1 MIHSF
6 QELRDLYQKGVEH
19 RYVGATIA
27 IDDELDSDDEMYPRD
42 AYLAAATPDD
52 LMGLLD
58 AAPGESGVDPAPAND
73 ASPPEEPDRDLDY
86 DLSPGDITKLKDSG
100 VRIRDAVDA
109 CLTHVTSN
117 EAAYHL
123 NRTDIGAFEGIFI
136 PYGHLGAGVSH
147 CRVLLETPVKLKT
160 SKGRLVHILQ
170 PVASTNHLYYV
181 PGTTPGVLVD
191 TSVPVV
197 FCDSECGALAARQLR
212 KDDQPPILPVGIGGA
227 WGWRKS
233 RVFDDPDGGETKVEK
248 GPVADLGEKI
258 AQEGRRVIIAFA
270 SDAAT
275 EKDVKSARAAL
286 VKFFKKQKALVSVLE
301 VPEA

>member
-6 QELRDLYQKGVEH
+6 QELRDLYHKGVEH

-27 IDDELDSDDEMYPRD
+27 IDNELDGDDEIYPRD
-42 AYLAAATPDD
+42 AYLAAATPDEV
-52 LMGLLD
+52 MWLLD
-58 AAPGESGVDPAPAND
+58 AAPGESGVDPASAND
-73 ASPPEEPDRDLDY
+73 ASPPEEPDRYLDY

-123 NRTDIGAFEGIFI
+123 NRTDTAGAFEGIFI
-136 PYGHLGAGVSH
+136 PYRHLGAGVSH
-147 CRVLLETPVKLKT
+147 CRVLLEIPVKLKT

-181 PGTTPGVLVD
+181 PGTTPGALED
-191 TSVPVV
+191 TKVPVLL
-197 FCDSECGALAARQLR
+197 CDSECSALAARQLR
-212 KDDQPPILPVGIGGA
+212 KEGQPENLPLGIGGA

-233 RVFDDPDGGETKVEK
+233 RVFDDPDGDETKVEK
-248 GPVADLGEKI
+248 GPVADLKEKI
-258 AQEGRRVIIAFA
+258 AREGRRVIVAFG
-270 SDAAT
+270 SDAT
-275 EKDVKSARAAL
+275 KDTDVKSARAAL
-286 VKFFKKQKALVSVLE
+286 VKFFKKQKA
-301 VPEA
+301 